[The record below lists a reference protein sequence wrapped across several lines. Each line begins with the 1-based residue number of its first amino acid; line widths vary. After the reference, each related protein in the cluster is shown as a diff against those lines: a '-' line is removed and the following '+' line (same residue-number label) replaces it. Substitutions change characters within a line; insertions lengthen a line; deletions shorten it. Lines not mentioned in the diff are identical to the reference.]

1 MAMNV
6 GDARE
11 GEPVS
16 EINTTPLIDV
26 MLVLLIMMIVTLP
39 PQRHAVK
46 LETPLPC
53 PDCILPDHQLRPV
66 TISVAFDG
74 GISWNGEPV
83 QREELRQ
90 RLAAEALGTWPAA
103 WHLVLIVLIPKPDG
117 DRRPIGLFPTAIRI
131 WTRARSTVARLGG
144 PQCPSMLL
152 RGQGHGGTA
161 GGLDGLVQG

>member
-39 PQRHAVK
+39 PQRHAVM
-46 LETPLPC
+46 LDTPVPC
-53 PDCILPDHQLRPV
+53 PECIPRDHLHEPV
-66 TISVAFDG
+66 TISIAFDG
-74 GISWNGEPV
+74 GISWNGASV

-90 RLAAEALGTWPAA
+90 RLAAEARKPTPAEIHIHPNGRAAYGNLAHVMAAAQREGIRNLG
-103 WHLVLIVLIPKPDG
+103 VV
-117 DRRPIGLFPTAIRI
+117 
-131 WTRARSTVARLGG
+131 GG
-144 PQCPSMLL
+144 
-152 RGQGHGGTA
+152 A
-161 GGLDGLVQG
+161 

>member
-53 PDCILPDHQLRPV
+53 PACIYPDHQLGPV

-90 RLAAEALGTWPAA
+90 RLAAEARKSMPAEI
-103 WHLVLIVLIPKPDG
+103 HIRPDG
-117 DRRPIGLFPTAIRI
+117 RAAYGNVAHVMAAAQREGIRKMG
-131 WTRARSTVARLGG
+131 VV
-144 PQCPSMLL
+144 
-152 RGQGHGGTA
+152 
-161 GGLDGLVQG
+161 DG

>member
-53 PDCILPDHQLRPV
+53 PDCIFPDHQLGPV

-90 RLAAEALGTWPAA
+90 RLAAEARKSMPAEI
-103 WHLVLIVLIPKPDG
+103 HIRPDG
-117 DRRPIGLFPTAIRI
+117 
-131 WTRARSTVARLGG
+131 RAAYGNVAHVMAAAQREGNRKMG
-144 PQCPSMLL
+144 VV
-152 RGQGHGGTA
+152 
-161 GGLDGLVQG
+161 DG

>member
-46 LETPLPC
+46 LDTPLPC
-53 PDCILPDHQLRPV
+53 PDCILPDHQPRPV

-90 RLAAEALGTWPAA
+90 RLAAEARKSMPAEI
-103 WHLVLIVLIPKPDG
+103 HIRPDG
-117 DRRPIGLFPTAIRI
+117 RAGYGDVAHVMAAAQREGIRKMGV
-131 WTRARSTVARLGG
+131 TGG
-144 PQCPSMLL
+144 
-152 RGQGHGGTA
+152 
-161 GGLDGLVQG
+161 

>member
-90 RLAAEALGTWPAA
+90 RLAAEARKSMPAEI
-103 WHLVLIVLIPKPDG
+103 HIRPDG
-117 DRRPIGLFPTAIRI
+117 GAAYGKVAHVMAAAQREGIRKMG
-131 WTRARSTVARLGG
+131 VVGG
-144 PQCPSMLL
+144 
-152 RGQGHGGTA
+152 
-161 GGLDGLVQG
+161 

>member
-6 GDARE
+6 GEARE

-26 MLVLLIMMIVTLP
+26 MLVLLIMLIVTLP

-46 LETPLPC
+46 LDTPLPC
-53 PDCILPDHQLRPV
+53 PDCIPLDDLPKPV

-74 GISWNGEPV
+74 RISWNGAPV

-90 RLAAEALGTWPAA
+90 RLAAEAGKPMQAEI
-103 WHLVLIVLIPKPDG
+103 HIHPDG
-117 DRRPIGLFPTAIRI
+117 SAAYGNVAHVMATAQREGIRKMGVI
-131 WTRARSTVARLGG
+131 
-144 PQCPSMLL
+144 
-152 RGQGHGGTA
+152 GGT
-161 GGLDGLVQG
+161 